1 MVDVSDRETAQASTT
16 DEPARVARL
25 PRGVVASSVSPA
37 SLDGELLPELI
48 SPHIDWL
55 IGEGV
60 DGISPLGSS
69 GEFVALSSD
78 QRRLVLE
85 TAIAAVDG
93 RVHVMAGT
101 HHYSTSETVALSKH
115 AEQAGADSLLIV
127 PPYYMSPSRDEV
139 MDHYRRIAESVSI
152 PIVLYHNAKGSG
164 VDLLTEHLVVLFEE
178 GVISGVKMSNPDPD
192 RLRQLL
198 DATDNT
204 CRVYAGLDAVAFEG
218 LCHGVH
224 GWISGIPSIVPRK
237 AKELYDAIAI
247 ESDLVRGR
255 ELWRALAPLMRFL
268 FSAFLGRGDGPQW
281 LGVAKGALNLIGP
294 PVGSP
299 IAPIR
304 PLNEQY
310 GAQLAAILSSLGY
323 EVA

>member
-1 MVDVSDRETAQASTT
+1 
-16 DEPARVARL
+16 
-25 PRGVVASSVSPA
+25 
-37 SLDGELLPELI
+37 
-48 SPHIDWL
+48 
-55 IGEGV
+55 
-60 DGISPLGSS
+60 
-69 GEFVALSSD
+69 
-78 QRRLVLE
+78 VLE

-101 HHYSTSETVALSKH
+101 HHYSTSEAVALSKH
-115 AEQAGADSLLIV
+115 AEDAGANSLLIV
-127 PPYYMSPSRDEV
+127 PPYYMRPGRHQV

-152 PIVLYHNAKGSG
+152 PIVLYHNATGSG
-164 VDLLTEHLVVLFEE
+164 VDLQTEHLAVLFEE
-178 GVISGVKMSNPDPD
+178 GVISGVKMSNADPD

-198 DATDNT
+198 DATDNM

-247 ESDLVRGR
+247 DSDLVRGR

-268 FSAFLGRGDGPQW
+268 FSAFLDRGDGPQW
-281 LGVAKGALNLIGP
+281 LGAAKGALNLIGP

-299 IAPIR
+299 IPPIQ
-304 PLNEQY
+304 PLND
-310 GAQLAAILSSLGY
+310 GDRVQLAAILASLGY
-323 EVA
+323 DVA